1 MLSKQ
6 MPDSDRDSR
15 LPFPGQPEECWTA
28 VDSLRMRY
36 LRLGSGPP
44 LVLLHGLLGYS
55 FSWRF
60 NISAFAQR
68 RTVYAVD
75 MPGAGFSERSKTL
88 DCSFRG
94 CALRL
99 LRFADNLSLGSFDLL
114 ATSHGG
120 AVAILAAAIANQ
132 GGSRR
137 ITRLILV
144 APVNPWS
151 AHGRELAP
159 FLSGAAIAHFLGW
172 CMPRLTFANGAV
184 VRRLYG
190 DPRRISPGTIKGY
203 SKPYTRSGSGD
214 YVFNILR
221 TWNHDLDD
229 LEHSLP
235 QIADL
240 PVLLIWGSRDAAVDP
255 ASARILSRHLHN
267 CELIQFP
274 GVGHLPYEEVPEEFN
289 AAVVKVL

>member
-1 MLSKQ
+1 
-6 MPDSDRDSR
+6 MPNSDRVSQV
-15 LPFPGQPEECWTA
+15 PSPAQPEECWTA

-36 LRLGSGPP
+36 LRVGSGPP

-99 LRFADNLSLGSFDLL
+99 LRFADNLGLGSFDLL
-114 ATSHGG
+114 GSSHGG
-120 AVAILAAAIANQ
+120 AVAVLAAAIANE
-132 GGSRR
+132 GGPRR

-151 AHGRELAP
+151 AHGRELAS
-159 FLSGAAIAHFLGW
+159 FLSGAVISDFLGW
-172 CMPRLTFANGAV
+172 CIPHLTFANGAV

-190 DPRRISPGTIKGY
+190 DPRRISSGTIEGY
-203 SKPYTRSGSGD
+203 SKPYARSGSVD
-214 YVFNILR
+214 YIFNILR

-229 LEHSLP
+229 LEGSLP
-235 QIADL
+235 KIADL
-240 PVLLIWGSRDAAVDP
+240 PVLLIWGSSDRAVDP
-255 ASARILSRHLHN
+255 ASARILSRHLQN

-289 AAVVKVL
+289 AAVIKFL